1 MKKRIISSGIV
12 IILMVFLSCF
22 SISQETKETFEEKI
36 YVVQIGDTLWG
47 IAKKFYNNPFEWKKI
62 HSANPEIKNPD
73 LIYPGEKLVIPLEAV
88 VPVEKIAP
96 VEEVTP
102 IEKITPVLEMEEKK
116 VEISTVTVE
125 VSAPLEEKKEIAISI
140 DKYMKMKFTPGNFV
154 VPKKWQ
160 FDGLLTGEKE
170 KKILISAGDTVY
182 LNIGSK
188 KGLEPKMYYFV
199 YRKGGKAYYPETGK
213 LLGRNVMRI
222 GLIEITE
229 TKENS
234 SIARVITSSEAIE
247 VGDGIKIGFEK

>member
-1 MKKRIISSGIV
+1 MICV
-12 IILMVFLSCF
+12 CCF
-22 SISQETKETFEEKI
+22 STAQPVDPGDENLYGSEEVKKTEEEKI
-36 YVVQIGDTLWG
+36 YLVQRGDTLWE
-47 IAKKFYNNPFEWKKI
+47 IAEKFYKNPFEWKKI

-73 LIYPGEKLVIPLEAV
+73 LIYPGERLVIPLEAV
-88 VPVEKIAP
+88 AP
-96 VEEVTP
+96 VEEVAPLEEVTAV
-102 IEKITPVLEMEEKK
+102 EKITPVLEMEEEK

-125 VSAPLEEKKEIAISI
+125 VSAPLEEKKEIAISR
-140 DKYMKMKFTPGNFV
+140 DKYMKMKFTLGNLV
-154 VPKKWQ
+154 VPEKWQ
-160 FDGLLTGEKE
+160 FDGLLTKEKE

-199 YRKGGKAYYPETGK
+199 YRKGEKTYHPETGK

-222 GLIEITE
+222 GLIEIIE
-229 TKENS
+229 TKENL